1 MSTIASAR
9 RIVQGYRGRHIIN
22 GLDLDINIG
31 VLGILGPNGAGK
43 TTLLRTLATVTP
55 PVSGSLTIDGHDIRS
70 DADARRARRQIG
82 FLPQDFGFFPT
93 FTVYDFVR
101 YCAWLRGVD
110 ERSAHQATMQALAAV
125 DLDGH
130 AKTRLRALSG
140 GMLQRCGIAQA
151 IVGDP
156 KLVLLDEPTVGLD
169 PEQRLAFR
177 DLIADMPGRAVVLST
192 HLVEDVAASC
202 TEVAVLV
209 KGTIVFRGTPDDLIA
224 AGRPDAPGHTPI
236 ERGYMS
242 ILADNAG

>member
-1 MSTIASAR
+1 MSIIASAR
-9 RIVQGYRGRHIIN
+9 RIVQGYRGRQVIN
-22 GLDLDINIG
+22 ELDLDINIG

-70 DADARRARRQIG
+70 DADARRARRQVG

-101 YCAWLRGVD
+101 YCALAEGRGRAFGTSSDHAGAGSGRSRRPRQDPAAGPVRRDAPTLRNRTSD
-110 ERSAHQATMQALAAV
+110 RRRPEA
-125 DLDGH
+125 
-130 AKTRLRALSG
+130 
-140 GMLQRCGIAQA
+140 
-151 IVGDP
+151 
-156 KLVLLDEPTVGLD
+156 VLLDEPTVGFD

-209 KGTIVFRGTPDDLIA
+209 KGAIVFRGTPDDLIA